1 MKKYLLYSIVGATAL
16 ALGACNEDFNEDVA
30 EPQSWP
36 QEEAITIPGFSAS
49 ASAAS
54 DLATAGEM
62 VTVFTYAQPS
72 GMPEGTTIE
81 NFRLDITPADVE
93 GAKTTQLKATT
104 EGQVVTAELQALIEE
119 AFGKRPTERTL
130 NAKVYANLMKDG
142 QAALLTCDP
151 IVIKATPKAP
161 YIDNG
166 YYLVG
171 DMFTVKDADGS
182 EVLNGW
188 SADAATAFNHSGADV
203 YDDPVF
209 TLMFT
214 TTKENSYWKIIPKS
228 NYDGGNIWADGVVG
242 VEEDGDPSLEGKLI
256 NAGANAGKI
265 EKVGMYIMSLN
276 MMDYTYTIKEV
287 APEYYVIGEMQGWNN
302 SAAGMTNMLYPT
314 TPMIQSYTTKWV
326 GAANFKLSLSSDI
339 GNWDACFGAT
349 VDGCSEAAAALS
361 NNKAGAIVCPEK
373 DAYYTFTANFATMS
387 YEWKKLE
394 NQEPKEYEF
403 IELLGDFNG
412 WPGNGTK
419 GEVMKKLE
427 KAPHNWYL
435 AGLKIESAGNIK
447 FRADANWSVNWGAGV
462 DIATDNSGVGV
473 QNGDNNKIPAGTY
486 NVFFNDITGQFVFKA
501 VE

>member
-1 MKKYLLYSIVGATAL
+1 M
-16 ALGACNEDFNEDVA
+16 
-30 EPQSWP
+30 
-36 QEEAITIPGFSAS
+36 
-49 ASAAS
+49 
-54 DLATAGEM
+54 
-62 VTVFTYAQPS
+62 
-72 GMPEGTTIE
+72 
-81 NFRLDITPADVE
+81 
-93 GAKTTQLKATT
+93 
-104 EGQVVTAELQALIEE
+104 
-119 AFGKRPTERTL
+119 
-130 NAKVYANLMKDG
+130 
-142 QAALLTCDP
+142 
-151 IVIKATPKAP
+151 
-161 YIDNG
+161 
-166 YYLVG
+166 
-171 DMFTVKDADGS
+171 
-182 EVLNGW
+182 
-188 SADAATAFNHSGADV
+188 
-203 YDDPVF
+203 
-209 TLMFT
+209 
-214 TTKENSYWKIIPKS
+214 
-228 NYDGGNIWADGVVG
+228 
-242 VEEDGDPSLEGKLI
+242 
-256 NAGANAGKI
+256 
-265 EKVGMYIMSLN
+265 
-276 MMDYTYTIKEV
+276 
-287 APEYYVIGEMQGWNN
+287 
-302 SAAGMTNMLYPT
+302 
-314 TPMIQSYTTKWV
+314 
-326 GAANFKLSLSSDI
+326 SSDI